1 MDSDESYHSESE
13 VYCPDKKEN
22 NNDKEN
28 IGAQHEENQQNVQ
41 FTMASVQ
48 KYILSTSTAKHSE
61 KKNRVR
67 LTRLEKI
74 LSWGGRSQK
83 NWGHTPEPADEL
95 NVLICHFMIEIKKK
109 DGEVSLSQQRYN
121 PFKEALEK
129 LKIYI
134 VCKKHVNNM

>member
-74 LSWGGRSQK
+74 LS
-83 NWGHTPEPADEL
+83 
-95 NVLICHFMIEIKKK
+95 
-109 DGEVSLSQQRYN
+109 
-121 PFKEALEK
+121 
-129 LKIYI
+129 
-134 VCKKHVNNM
+134 